1 MAAGYLYEDH
11 GAVYREVR
19 SGCMV
24 VPVARDIV
32 SVHGSDALKFL
43 QGQLTQDISRLEEG
57 RCVDSFLL
65 QPQGTI
71 VALVRVTRIGEDEL
85 LVDVDAG
92 WGRAVAERLEK
103 FKIRTDAII
112 QVLSW
117 SVTSIRGIGSDGV
130 LGTTPGKPTDCH
142 YLENGVYVVRVE
154 WPGIS
159 GYDLFCS
166 APAAPVIGN
175 LQSCP
180 WQVYEAVR
188 IEAGLPVMGREIAE
202 RTMPAATGI
211 VGRAVSFSKGCYVGQ
226 ELVERIDARGSRSPQ
241 RLCGMVS
248 ASEEPAMRQPDIQG
262 VSVTQDGRPVGT
274 VTSAA
279 WSPGYNAVVCLAYL
293 ARRVEVPANVYAGGV
308 AFRALP
314 LPLWPYAARAGML

>member
-1 MAAGYLYEDH
+1 MVTENSYEDH
-11 GAVYREVR
+11 DAAYREVR
-19 SGCMV
+19 SGCTV

-32 SVHGSDALKFL
+32 SVRGPDALKFL
-43 QGQLTQDISRLEEG
+43 QGQLTQDLSSLEEG

-65 QPQGTI
+65 QPQGTV
-71 VALVRVTRIGEDEL
+71 VALVRVTRTGEDKL
-85 LVDVDAG
+85 LVDTDAG
-92 WGRAVAERLEK
+92 WGRAVARRLEK
-103 FKIRTDAII
+103 FKIRTDATI

-117 SVTSIRGIGSDGV
+117 TVTSIRGLGADGV
-130 LGTTPGKPTDCH
+130 LGTMPGKPADCH
-142 YLENGVYVVRVE
+142 YLENDVYIVRVA

-166 APAAPVIGN
+166 GGAGVPAIDN

-188 IEAGLPVMGREIAE
+188 IEAGLPAMGREIDE

-248 ASEEPAMRQPDIQG
+248 IAEEPAMRQPDIRG

-293 ARRVEVPANVYAGGV
+293 ARKVEVPATVHAGGV
-308 AFRALP
+308 EFRALS
-314 LPLWPYAARAGML
+314 L